1 MQIEFYE
8 DAANEWRWRARA
20 DNDEIVAD
28 SGEGYENL
36 ADCEGGL
43 LALAMSLRT
52 AARVVEIG
60 KDGGRSVGNLQA
72 LLVKHDYRVSER

>member
-28 SGEGYENL
+28 SGEGYDNL
-36 ADCEGGL
+36 SDCEGGL

-60 KDGGRSVGNLQA
+60 KDGGRAVGNLQA
-72 LLVKHDYRVSER
+72 LLVKHDYRASER

>member
-8 DAANEWRWRARA
+8 DVAGEWRWRARA

-43 LALAMSLRT
+43 LTLAKGLRV
-52 AARVVEIG
+52 AARVVELG
-60 KDGGRSVGNLQA
+60 KDGGKSVGNLHA
-72 LLVKHDYRVSER
+72 LMAKHESR

>member
-28 SGEGYENL
+28 SGEGYANL

-43 LALAMSLRT
+43 IALANALRKP
-52 AARVVEIG
+52 ARLVELG
-60 KDGGRSVGNLQA
+60 KDGGKSVGNLQA
-72 LLVKHDYRVSER
+72 LMDKHDAGRRA